1 MPALNPKP
9 VKKPIRPISPGPL
22 AGGSET
28 VFGVTSVILPM
39 GDVWFNLKPG
49 IRPPERAGTT
59 TSMSNSKPNAVAG
72 TDWTGLLADPELARN
87 LGKLLLAYRDAAP
100 EHREEAL
107 LTAMREIKQAG
118 SNTATVA
125 ASAGVEATLAPQP
138 LPIPASTTP
147 PFEPDVFG
155 PNWAEDRRL
164 HLRIKCFVAVELRV
178 NDADA
183 PIWGNLSNTS
193 RGGCQVET
201 ASPISGGAK
210 VEIGLW
216 VASGKI
222 WVKGL
227 ALNGVV
233 TRSAAAGVR
242 IRFAGMERAEKEN
255 LRQFLKYV
263 QEATRSSKSES
274 SYLQLLK

>member
-1 MPALNPKP
+1 M
-9 VKKPIRPISPGPL
+9 
-22 AGGSET
+22 
-28 VFGVTSVILPM
+28 
-39 GDVWFNLKPG
+39 
-49 IRPPERAGTT
+49 
-59 TSMSNSKPNAVAG
+59 
-72 TDWTGLLADPELARN
+72 LADPDLARN
-87 LGKLLLAYRDAAP
+87 LGKLLQTYRDAPP
-100 EHREEAL
+100 EKREEAL
-107 LTAMREIKQAG
+107 LAAMREIKREA
-118 SNTATVA
+118 SVRSAPATSTKVA
-125 ASAGVEATLAPQP
+125 PVPPTQP
-138 LPIPASTTP
+138 LPASASGVP
-147 PFEPDVFG
+147 PFEPDIFS
-155 PNWAEDRRL
+155 PNWGQDRRV
-164 HLRIKCFVAVELRV
+164 HPRIKCFVAVELRV
-178 NDADA
+178 NDADT

-193 RGGCQVET
+193 LGGCQVET
-201 ASPISGGAK
+201 AALVGGGSK

-242 IRFAGMERAEKEN
+242 IRFAGLDAPGKEN

>member
-1 MPALNPKP
+1 
-9 VKKPIRPISPGPL
+9 
-22 AGGSET
+22 
-28 VFGVTSVILPM
+28 
-39 GDVWFNLKPG
+39 
-49 IRPPERAGTT
+49 
-59 TSMSNSKPNAVAG
+59 MSNSKPGTAVG
-72 TDWTGLLADPELARN
+72 TDWTALLADPDLARN
-87 LGKLLLAYRDAAP
+87 LGKLLQAYRDATP

-107 LTAMREIKQAG
+107 LTAMREIKQGAT
-118 SNTATVA
+118 SSPTAATATNVETE
-125 ASAGVEATLAPQP
+125 ASPQP
-138 LPIPASTTP
+138 RPTTPSTTP

-155 PNWAEDRRL
+155 PNLGQDRRQ
-164 HLRIKCFVAVELRV
+164 HPRIKCFVAVEMRV
-178 NDADA
+178 NDADP

-201 ASPISGGAK
+201 ATHISGGAK

-233 TRSAAAGVR
+233 THSAPAGGARVR
-242 IRFAGMERAEKEN
+242 FEGMDPVEKEN

-263 QEATRSSKSES
+263 QETTRASKSEN